1 MVTEHAPRGDQPKAI
16 ESLTQSVRA
25 GHRYQTLLGV
35 TGSGKTYTV
44 ARVVEQ
50 VQRPTLILAH
60 NKTLAAQLYSE
71 FREFFPNNAV
81 RYFVSY
87 YDYYQPEAYVPQTDL
102 YIAKDASI
110 NDEIDRL
117 RHASTKA
124 LMERRDVIIVASVSC
139 IYGLGRPEDYKEV
152 MLLVRRGERRSRDEI
167 VRRLV
172 DIQYERNDID
182 FARGR
187 FRVRG
192 DVIEIFPAYED
203 RAVRIDLFGDEVERI
218 LELDPLTG
226 EIHEVKDAVA
236 VWPAKHWVTTEE
248 RLERA
253 LASIEAELQER
264 LAWFRDQGKLLEAQR
279 LEFRARYDMELLR
292 EAGTCPGIENYSR
305 HLDGRQPGERPGC
318 LIDYFPPDF
327 LLVVDESHV
336 TLPQVRGM
344 LEGDRSRKKN
354 LVEFGFRLPSACDN
368 RPLSWDEF
376 QGLIPQAI
384 FVSATPGEHE
394 MRVSPTVAEQIVRPT
409 GLVDPRVEVRPAKG
423 QVDDLIAEV
432 KAQVAKG
439 ERTLVTTLTKRM
451 AEDLSAYLQELDF
464 KVHYLHA
471 EVDTLQRVQ
480 ILKDLRLGTYDVIV
494 GINLL
499 REGLD
504 LPEVSLV
511 AILDA
516 DREGYLRSDTSL
528 IQTMGRAARHISG
541 RVILYADEVTDSMRR
556 AIDETNRRREI
567 QVQYNAEH
575 NVTPASIV
583 KPIRDLIDLQQVAE
597 EMDTYKPSTEILTAE
612 ELIKLAETQRAKVPW
627 DVARLLML
635 SPAELEQ
642 TIDALERA
650 MRRAAAELQF
660 EKAAVLR
667 DQITE
672 LRKGLGE
679 PFFAPAGGRRGAGPG
694 RGRYRGR
701 SRPGAPGGRYPRRR

>member
-1 MVTEHAPRGDQPKAI
+1 MVTEHPPRGDQPKAI
-16 ESLTQSVRA
+16 AELTESLRA
-25 GHRYQTLLGV
+25 GHRRQTLLGV

-44 ARVVEQ
+44 ARVIEQ
-50 VQRPTLILAH
+50 VQRPTLVLAH

-124 LMERRDVIIVASVSC
+124 LMERRDVIVVASVSC

-172 DIQYERNDID
+172 EIQYERNDID

-218 LELDPLTG
+218 IELDPLTG
-226 EIHEVKDAVA
+226 EIHEAKDTVA
-236 VWPAKHWVTTEE
+236 IWPAKHWVTTEE

-279 LEFRARYDMELLR
+279 LEFRTRYDMELMR

-305 HLDGRQPGERPGC
+305 HLDGRNPGERPGC
-318 LIDYFPPDF
+318 LIDYFPRDF
-327 LLVVDESHV
+327 VLVADESHV

-376 QGLIPQAI
+376 ESLIPQAV
-384 FVSATPGEHE
+384 FVSATPGQAELS
-394 MRVSPTVAEQIVRPT
+394 VSATVAEQIVRPT
-409 GLVDPRVEVRPAKG
+409 GLVDPQVEVRPAKG

-432 KAQVAKG
+432 KAQVEKG
-439 ERTLVTTLTKRM
+439 ERTLITTLTKRM

-471 EVDTLQRVQ
+471 EIDVLQRVQ

-541 RVILYADEVTDSMRR
+541 RVLLYADEVTDSMRR
-556 AIDETNRRREI
+556 AIAETNRRREI
-567 QVQYNAEH
+567 QEQYNAEH
-575 NVTPASIV
+575 GITPASIV

-597 EMDTYKPSTEILTAE
+597 EIETYKPTAEILTAE

-642 TIDALERA
+642 TIEALERA
-650 MRRAAAELQF
+650 MRKAAADLQF

-679 PFFAPAGGRRGAGPG
+679 PFFASAGGRRGAGAGG
-694 RGRYRGR
+694 RGQRGGPR
-701 SRPGAPGGRYPRRR
+701 GRYPRRR

>member
-1 MVTEHAPRGDQPKAI
+1 MAPSGDQPQAI
-16 ESLTQSVRA
+16 AGLVESLNA
-25 GHRYQTLLGV
+25 PNRYQTLLGV
-35 TGSGKTYTV
+35 TGSGKTYTI
-44 ARVVEQ
+44 ARVIEQ
-50 VQRPTLILAH
+50 VQRPTLVLAH

-71 FREFFPNNAV
+71 FREFFPQNAV

-87 YDYYQPEAYVPQTDL
+87 YDYYQPEAYVPQTDM
-102 YIAKDASI
+102 YVAKDASI

-117 RHASTKA
+117 RHAATKA
-124 LMERRDVIIVASVSC
+124 LMERRDVIVVASVSC

-152 MLLVRRGERRSRDEI
+152 MLLIRKGERRTREEI

-182 FARGR
+182 FSRGR

-192 DVIEIFPAYED
+192 DVIEIFPAYEE
-203 RAVRIDLFGDEVERI
+203 RAVRVDLFGDEVERI
-218 LELDPLTG
+218 IELDPLTG
-226 EIHEVKDAVA
+226 EIFENKDVVA
-236 VWPAKHWVTTEE
+236 LWPAKHWVTTDE
-248 RLERA
+248 RLARA
-253 LASIEAELQER
+253 LGTIDAELQER
-264 LAWFRDQGKLLEAQR
+264 LQWFKDQGKLLEAQR
-279 LEFRARYDMELLR
+279 LEFRTRYDMELLR

-305 HLDGRQPGERPGC
+305 HLDGREPGMRPGC
-318 LIDYFPPDF
+318 LIDYFPKDF
-327 LLVVDESHV
+327 MIVIDESHV
-336 TLPQVRGM
+336 TIPQVHGM
-344 LEGDRSRKKN
+344 LDGDRSRKRN
-354 LVEFGFRLPSACDN
+354 LVDFGFRLPSAFDN
-368 RPLSWDEF
+368 RPLAWDEF
-376 QGLIPQAI
+376 EGLINQGI
-384 FVSATPGEHE
+384 FVSATPGAYEL
-394 MRVSPTVAEQIVRPT
+394 RTSAKVVEQIVRPT
-409 GLVDPRVEVRPAKG
+409 GLVDPQVEIRSAKG
-423 QVDDLIAEV
+423 QVDDLIAEI
-432 KAQVAKG
+432 KAQVSRG

-451 AEDLSAYLQELDF
+451 AEDLSAYLAELDF

-471 EVDTLQRVQ
+471 EIDTLQRVQ

-541 RVILYADEVTDSMRR
+541 RVLLYADQVTDSMRR

-567 QVQYNAEH
+567 QERYNETH
-575 NVTPASIV
+575 GITPQSIV
-583 KPIRDLIDLQQVAE
+583 KPIRDLIDIQQAV
-597 EMDTYKPSTEILTAE
+597 DEIDEHAATSEVLTAE

-635 SPAELEQ
+635 SPAELEN
-642 TIDALERA
+642 TIAALERA
-650 MRRAAAELQF
+650 MRRAASDLQF
-660 EKAAVLR
+660 EKAAALR

-679 PFFAPAGGRRGAGPG
+679 PFFAAGRGRRGA
-694 RGRYRGR
+694 RDRGR
-701 SRPGAPGGRYPRRR
+701 SGYAAMRGGRRAGPRRG